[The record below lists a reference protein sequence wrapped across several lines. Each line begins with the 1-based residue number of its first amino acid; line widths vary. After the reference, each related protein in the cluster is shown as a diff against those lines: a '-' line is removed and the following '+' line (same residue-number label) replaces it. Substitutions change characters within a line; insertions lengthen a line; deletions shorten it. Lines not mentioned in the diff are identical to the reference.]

1 MKSAI
6 KVAIVVGFLF
16 MLNTEGAV
24 AAGPGQG
31 GRRIRLD
38 NAPAGPYRLRVITS
52 PTPPLVEQLYLEV
65 RVTDADKGEPILNA
79 YVMTVATPIDGSGQA
94 VEAEATHEF
103 APISSD
109 YAAHL
114 KVNEVGQWEVE
125 VLVQGDLGEGSAS
138 FTERVTSRNTIGPL
152 LSVAVP
158 IAALLALGLIFFWL
172 QRNG

>member
-1 MKSAI
+1 MKQFVKSAVVVAVLLSFPI
-6 KVAIVVGFLF
+6 KSAL
-16 MLNTEGAV
+16 

-65 RVTDADKGEPILNA
+65 RVTDAKRGELVLDAQVLTIA
-79 YVMTVATPIDGSGQA
+79 SPIDQEE
-94 VEAEATHEF
+94 VRIETEATHAF
-103 APISSD
+103 APISTD

-114 KVNEVGQWEVE
+114 LVDAVGQWEIQ
-125 VLVQGDLGEGSAS
+125 VLVRGELGEGSDS
-138 FTERVTSRNTIGPL
+138 FTERVTSGNTLGPL

-158 IAALLALGLIFFWL
+158 IAALLALAVVFFWL
-172 QRNG
+172 QRND